1 MSCLQIS
8 LHNLYLKSQLQSFF
22 LELGSWISFWFSWIF
37 KELWLVWCFD
47 TNAPIHNLHTYLQ
60 FIPFDLLT
68 QQIRYNRFIFV
79 RLYFFHL
86 ISRSL
91 DVSIHEGKVDKF
103 FHWHPHACSLLFAY
117 QPWVSRKPEE
127 HGRDGCQE
135 VSRIWEYYR
144 FAPCMELEL
153 SPLDEVAL
161 FLCHHWR

>member
-1 MSCLQIS
+1 MEISNGPNTKYKVYYSVPTNRIPNNLNNSLQLCTI
-8 LHNLYLKSQLQSFF
+8 
-22 LELGSWISFWFSWIF
+22 
-37 KELWLVWCFD
+37 
-47 TNAPIHNLHTYLQ
+47 HTYLQ

-161 FLCHHWR
+161 FLCHH